1 MEKFRKVT
9 QSFTKFQFKYV
20 SNRNFIK
27 LYQRYRIFFP
37 RKSSF
42 LCTLTGK
49 SNKWMKMLFSF
60 PAPEKKKQFWN
71 RMNEWPTN
79 FSASKKK
86 NRKFAGNFL
95 ETHKKSTCFFFRVSR
110 KKNTIFGFAWLNGQ
124 RSCPRKKIR
133 YLWLYLSLMFVKI
146 AMKLNF
152 S

>member
-60 PAPEKKKQFWN
+60 PAPEKKNSFEI
-71 RMNEWPTN
+71 EWM
-79 FSASKKK
+79 
-86 NRKFAGNFL
+86 
-95 ETHKKSTCFFFRVSR
+95 
-110 KKNTIFGFAWLNGQ
+110 NGQ
-124 RSCPRKKIR
+124 RTFPRAKKKTENLPEIFWKHTKN
-133 YLWLYLSLMFVKI
+133 LPVF
-146 AMKLNF
+146 F
-152 S
+152 SAFPEKKTRFSDLHDWMANVHAHGKKYGTFDSI

>member
-60 PAPEKKKQFWN
+60 PAPEKKNSFEIEW
-71 RMNEWPTN
+71 MNGQRTFPR
-79 FSASKKK
+79 AKKK
-86 NRKFAGNFL
+86 QKICRKFSGNTQKIYL
-95 ETHKKSTCFFFRVSR
+95 FFFRVSR